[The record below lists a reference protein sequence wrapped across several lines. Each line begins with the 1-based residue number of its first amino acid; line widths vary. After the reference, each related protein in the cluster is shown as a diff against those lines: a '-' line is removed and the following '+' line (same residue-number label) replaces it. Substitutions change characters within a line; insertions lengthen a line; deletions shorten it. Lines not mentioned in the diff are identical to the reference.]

1 MKRSLLS
8 GVLIVVLLAA
18 CALIKP
24 GLLLSEVPRID
35 KAELLKLLDDP
46 NVTIL
51 DVRTDQDWTEA
62 TQKIKGAVRE
72 KPAEFSTWAMKY
84 PKDRRYVLY

>member
-1 MKRSLLS
+1 MKRSVLSDSLL
-8 GVLIVVLLAA
+8 VVLLAA
-18 CALIKP
+18 CALIRP

-35 KAELLKLLDDP
+35 KAQLLKLIDDP

-51 DVRTDQDWTEA
+51 DVRTNQDWTAA

-72 KPAEFSTWAMKY
+72 KPAEFPTWAMKY

>member
-8 GVLIVVLLAA
+8 GLLIAVVLAA

-35 KAELLKLLDDP
+35 KSELLKLLDDP

-51 DVRTDQDWTEA
+51 DVRTNQDWTEA

-72 KPAEFSTWAMKY
+72 IPSEFSIWAMKY
-84 PKDRRYVLY
+84 PKDRLYVLY